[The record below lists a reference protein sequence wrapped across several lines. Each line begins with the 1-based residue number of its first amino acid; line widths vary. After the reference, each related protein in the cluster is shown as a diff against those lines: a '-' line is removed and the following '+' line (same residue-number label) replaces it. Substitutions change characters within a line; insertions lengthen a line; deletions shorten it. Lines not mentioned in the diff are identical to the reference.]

1 MNCKE
6 VQELI
11 LTDYLD
17 DELKSEKEKEI
28 EEHISGCQQ
37 CHEFK
42 TTVKKALAE
51 PFKRLERAFPREEVW
66 HKIKREIETEKQQL
80 PVAGLIE
87 RIKGVF
93 LLPRNVFALI
103 TVVVAIVTIFVMFV
117 PLQRN
122 NQEVL
127 TVNTEK
133 QVENLAFLADG
144 IDYYSSETED
154 VSYGTTIEEYFL

>member
-1 MNCKE
+1 MNCKQ
-6 VQELI
+6 VQKLI

-17 DELKSEKEKEI
+17 EQLNSEQKREI
-28 EEHISGCQQ
+28 EAHIAGCQQ
-37 CHEFK
+37 CHQFENAA
-42 TTVKKALAE
+42 KKFVVE

-80 PVAGLIE
+80 SVAGLIE

-133 QVENLAFLADG
+133 QIENLAFLADG